1 LLYME
6 KKGNPQV
13 FEKFICSG
21 NVLYEFVPPQ
31 KLIRVHELPQP
42 KAGQQAIEDNFLTF
56 LFGLKPEEAKRR
68 YELKLKKEDQWY
80 IYIEILP
87 KLPGD
92 KADFQRARLVLNSQT
107 FLPRELWFEHPNGNE
122 VKWDIPR
129 IENGVRLD
137 RKDFAAPS
145 APPGWNMVK
154 QQPPPANQ
162 VP

>member
-1 LLYME
+1 PPAPPVTLDPAHNRLDALLLRWEKEMTSVQTLAAQCVRTDVDKTFQTTTVFEGTARYMKPNLALLYME

-92 KADFQRARLVLNSQT
+92 KA
-107 FLPRELWFEHPNGNE
+107 
-122 VKWDIPR
+122 
-129 IENGVRLD
+129 
-137 RKDFAAPS
+137 
-145 APPGWNMVK
+145 
-154 QQPPPANQ
+154 
-162 VP
+162 